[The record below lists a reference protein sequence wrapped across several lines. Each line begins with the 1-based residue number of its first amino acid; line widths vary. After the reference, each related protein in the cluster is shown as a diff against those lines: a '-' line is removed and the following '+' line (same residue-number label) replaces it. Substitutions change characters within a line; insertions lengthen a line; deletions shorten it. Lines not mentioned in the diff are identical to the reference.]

1 MNNYPHIKFVWLFL
15 LAGILALTGCKS
27 VGQADYRMDCKT
39 SNRSGTCTLV
49 ISELSGVFNRQEI
62 SNQNFWPGADNV
74 EVTVSAQVAHGT
86 VKFWLEDRDKQ
97 VTSAIVEPGQL
108 IQIQGKARLNVIG
121 DKRSFYVYFEALGE
135 GEFKRAENLRA
146 EIRYDMP

>member
-1 MNNYPHIKFVWLFL
+1 M
-15 LAGILALTGCKS
+15 AGILALTGCKS
-27 VGQADYRMDCKT
+27 AGQADYRMDCKT
-39 SNRSGTCTLV
+39 SNRSGVCTLV
-49 ISELSGVFNRQEI
+49 ISELAGVFNRQEI

-74 EVTVSAQVAHGT
+74 EVTVSAQVEHGT

-108 IQIQGKARLNVIG
+108 IQIQGKARLNNIG
-121 DKRSFYVYFEALGE
+121 DQRSFYVYFEALGE